1 MAFNEKKI
9 TLEVNEL
16 HCGSQFNPLN
26 TAIFVK
32 SCDIAKNIMSKSSLS
47 YEVVNNPSDVAIIK
61 IDGKSF

>member
-1 MAFNEKKI
+1 MVAVVAALLVPTYQFIANNANPELMAFNEKKI

-32 SCDIAKNIMSKSSLS
+32 SCDIAKKH
-47 YEVVNNPSDVAIIK
+47 YV
-61 IDGKSF
+61 